1 VAAIFHSEEA
11 FLAVVFLFT
20 VHFFNNHF
28 RPDKFPLDTVMFTG
42 TFTLEEFMH
51 EHPLHY
57 KRLVESGELEQHL
70 VDAPS
75 KTKVAASTVLG
86 FTLIAVG
93 LTLLT
98 LVAIGFFTSF

>member
-1 VAAIFHSEEA
+1 
-11 FLAVVFLFT
+11 
-20 VHFFNNHF
+20 
-28 RPDKFPLDTVMFTG
+28 
-42 TFTLEEFMH
+42 
-51 EHPLHY
+51 
-57 KRLVESGELEQHL
+57 VESGELEQHL